1 MNRIKVKSYKDIL
14 NEFDIISE
22 VLVKSNSVLVK
33 GLKDSTEIAKQYVY
47 SNKTIAKFVSHKI
60 LCFIDIDLKNKG
72 LK

>member
-33 GLKDSTEIAKQYVY
+33 GLKDSSEVVKQYAY
-47 SNKTIAKFVSHKI
+47 SDKTIAKFVSHNV
-60 LCFIDIDLKNKG
+60 LYFIDIDLRK
-72 LK
+72 

>member
-33 GLKDSTEIAKQYVY
+33 GLKDSTEIANQYCY
-47 SNKTIAKFVSHKI
+47 SNKTIAKFVSHKV
-60 LCFIDIDLKNKG
+60 LCFVDIDLRK
-72 LK
+72 

>member
-33 GLKDSTEIAKQYVY
+33 GLKDSTEIAKQYSY
-47 SNKTIAKFVSHKI
+47 SNKTIAKFVSQKV
-60 LCFIDIDLKNKG
+60 LWFIDIDLRK
-72 LK
+72 

>member
-33 GLKDSTEIAKQYVY
+33 GLKDSTEIAKPYVY
-47 SNKTIAKFVSHKI
+47 SNKNN
-60 LCFIDIDLKNKG
+60 C
-72 LK
+72 

>member
-33 GLKDSTEIAKQYVY
+33 GFKDSTETIKSYSY
-47 SNKTIAKFVSHKI
+47 SNKTIAKHVSHKI
-60 LCFIDIDLKNKG
+60 LCFIDIDLKK
-72 LK
+72 